1 MEKIL
6 TSLVQNVRENIPGY
20 IAISVAE
27 IASGESLASDSVD
40 TSFDPAL
47 ACAYNV
53 EIINA
58 KRKAIDILGLQENI
72 NDIHFKLDNHI
83 HIVDMSPSG
92 EYFIYLAVDSN
103 KANLALTRSMLRKY
117 KQELNE
123 VL

>member
-6 TSLVQNVRENIPGY
+6 TSLVQNVKENVPGY

-58 KRKAIDILGLQENI
+58 KRKAIQVLGLDEDI
-72 NDIHFKLDNHI
+72 SDIHFKLKNHI
-83 HIVDMSPSG
+83 HVIDLSPSG

-103 KANLALTRSMLRKY
+103 RANLALTRTMLNKY
-117 KQELNE
+117 KKELNE